1 MKTKYAFLTL
11 VLLLMYSLSFAQ
23 GKPRTPKLT
32 AEQRATRYTKIM
44 SKGLSLTPEQATQ
57 VKQITL
63 TSAQKYD
70 ELLTKLNAAE
80 KGPERKAI
88 RQEIKA
94 NHQAHDQ
101 QVRDLL
107 NDTQKPK
114 YDKWLADHKVKAKAH
129 AKGKEVED
137 EYKEDGY

>member
-1 MKTKYAFLTL
+1 
-11 VLLLMYSLSFAQ
+11 MYSLSFAQ
-23 GKPRTPKLT
+23 GKARTPKFP
-32 AEQRATRYTKIM
+32 AEQRAARYTKIM

-57 VKQITL
+57 VQQITL

-70 ELLTKLNAAE
+70 ELLVKLNAIE
-80 KGPERKAI
+80 KGPERKVI

-114 YDKWLADHKVKAKAH
+114 YDKWLADHKVKAKAR